1 MTQNKLMQVLQFWL
15 LSLSLLGLLMW
26 HMTSQAQAQEPSLD
40 DIDRV
45 ASQINCPTCRGISLA
60 NCPTTT
66 CEQWRAQIADLLK
79 QGYTDQ
85 QVLDYFSTRYGQQ
98 VLQEPPRQGVT
109 LWLWILPF
117 IALALAAGGLMY
129 TMRRWR
135 VNTPIVPTTNPL
147 SDDYL
152 SQVEQDLRRGN

>member
-1 MTQNKLMQVLQFWL
+1 MRFIKLVRLGQLWL
-15 LSLSLLGLLMW
+15 LIVIFCGLFIG
-26 HMTSQAQAQEPSLD
+26 QAQAQEPSLD
-40 DIDRV
+40 DINRV

-79 QGYTDQ
+79 QDYTDQ
-85 QVLDYFSTRYGQQ
+85 QVLDYFSTRYGKQ
-98 VLQEPPRQGVT
+98 VLQEPPPQGVT
-109 LWLWILPF
+109 LWLWLLPF
-117 IALALAAGGLMY
+117 VALALAAGALIY
-129 TMRRWR
+129 TMRQWR
-135 VNTPIVPTTNPL
+135 VNTPIVATTNPL